1 MNSQTMLLKSI
12 EPKSDQLNA
21 EDLLTGPVTVVV
33 EAVHV
38 GEGEQ
43 QPVTIG
49 ITGHKPY
56 KPCKT
61 MRRLLVVLWGPD
73 AAAWVGR
80 QLTLFCDAG
89 VKWGGQNVGGIRIS
103 HMSHIHEPKTMM
115 LSESKGKRKPV
126 TVYPLEVA
134 RKPTLLDKWRP
145 KFDGAPDD
153 VLAIAK
159 AIANAWTD
167 KDLSYFSAQP
177 GDGEE
182 VFPDRMEIESITDEQ
197 WRLMLSDFSDDVF
210 ANLPRG

>member
-38 GEGEQ
+38 GEGDS

-61 MRRLLVVLWGPD
+61 MRRLLVVLWGSD

-80 QLTLFCDAG
+80 QLTLFCDSG
-89 VKWGGQNVGGIRIS
+89 VKWAGQNVGGIRIS
-103 HMSHIHEPKTMM
+103 HMSDIDEPKTMM

-126 TVYPLEVA
+126 TVYPLQA
-134 RKPTLLDKWRP
+134 TQNSTLLDEWRP
-145 KFDGAPDD
+145 NFDGAPDD
-153 VLAIAK
+153 VLQVAKNIAAAWADKSTEYVGEVAPMAIE
-159 AIANAWTD
+159 T
-167 KDLSYFSAQP
+167 
-177 GDGEE
+177 
-182 VFPDRMEIESITDEQ
+182 ITDDK
-197 WRLMLSDFSDDVF
+197 WCLMLESFRQAVAADLLSE
-210 ANLPRG
+210 

>member
-1 MNSQTMLLKSI
+1 MNSQAMLLKSI

-43 QPVTIG
+43 QPVTIA

-56 KPCKT
+56 RPCKT

-89 VKWGGQNVGGIRIS
+89 VKWAGQNVGGIRIS
-103 HMSHIHEPKTMM
+103 HMSHIDEPKTMM

-126 TVYPLEVA
+126 TVYPLEA
-134 RKPTLLDKWRP
+134 AKALTLLDEWKP
-145 KFDGAPDD
+145 KFAGAPDE
-153 VLAIAK
+153 VLKVAKDIAAAWSDKVIDFIVEAAQEAIAG
-159 AIANAWTD
+159 IENADWKTVCEQFRQAVAD
-167 KDLSYFSAQP
+167 DLLAQMA
-177 GDGEE
+177 DC
-182 VFPDRMEIESITDEQ
+182 
-197 WRLMLSDFSDDVF
+197 
-210 ANLPRG
+210 